1 MILSIEQRYIPLK
14 WSDWK
19 FQKIPLLELPQVR
32 VQCVQASSRTHYF
45 DEMVKDL
52 INVNNE
58 GCHFRLFSERVN
70 EWKQKRE
77 VGALK
82 NVLLELGFRSDGG
95 NLQHRILWLLP
106 TNWQLKHESKSYFR
120 NLQRG
125 CTPAKLYLFV
135 LWKIFNSQIREWSQS
150 LQDAIFNSTWPSS
163 SSPYTFSAITST
175 SFMLSIIFSAAEG
188 ALYPYTV
195 KRRDI
200 LAPTFPTTKKFPE
213 VGEFCIIDS
222 LKINLSLVIWCD
234 GFWSRMRARR
244 FQD

>member
-1 MILSIEQRYIPLK
+1 
-14 WSDWK
+14 
-19 FQKIPLLELPQVR
+19 
-32 VQCVQASSRTHYF
+32 
-45 DEMVKDL
+45 MVNDPF
-52 INVNNE
+52 NVNNE
-58 GCHFRLFSERVN
+58 GCHFQLFSERVI
-70 EWKQKRE
+70 EWVKAKARGWRLE
-77 VGALK
+77 KCSVGVGLQI
-82 NVLLELGFRSDGG
+82 RWG

-125 CTPAKLYLFV
+125 CTLAKLYLFV

-175 SFMLSIIFSAAEG
+175 SLTLFIIFSAAER

-234 GFWSRMRARR
+234 GFWSRRTSRR
-244 FQD
+244 FQDEDCVAGHLPC

>member
-1 MILSIEQRYIPLK
+1 MLTMRDVTFSYSVKEWLS
-14 WSDWK
+14 
-19 FQKIPLLELPQVR
+19 
-32 VQCVQASSRTHYF
+32 
-45 DEMVKDL
+45 
-52 INVNNE
+52 
-58 GCHFRLFSERVN
+58 
-70 EWKQKRE
+70 EWKRKRE

-163 SSPYTFSAITST
+163 SSPHPHPWRCSS
-175 SFMLSIIFSAAEG
+175 
-188 ALYPYTV
+188 
-195 KRRDI
+195 
-200 LAPTFPTTKKFPE
+200 
-213 VGEFCIIDS
+213 
-222 LKINLSLVIWCD
+222 SLVLLNVHCIRTL
-234 GFWSRMRARR
+234 SRGGIYWHLRSRQPR
-244 FQD
+244 NFPRSESFVSLTVLKLISLW

>member
-1 MILSIEQRYIPLK
+1 
-14 WSDWK
+14 
-19 FQKIPLLELPQVR
+19 
-32 VQCVQASSRTHYF
+32 
-45 DEMVKDL
+45 MVKDL

-175 SFMLSIIFSAAEG
+175 SLTLFIILIVLLTVHCIRTLSRGGIYWHLRSRQPRNFPRSESFVS
-188 ALYPYTV
+188 LTV
-195 KRRDI
+195 
-200 LAPTFPTTKKFPE
+200 
-213 VGEFCIIDS
+213 
-222 LKINLSLVIWCD
+222 LKSISPW
-234 GFWSRMRARR
+234 
-244 FQD
+244 

>member
-1 MILSIEQRYIPLK
+1 MP
-14 WSDWK
+14 
-19 FQKIPLLELPQVR
+19 FLEIPQVR

-45 DEMVKDL
+45 DEMVKDP

-175 SFMLSIIFSAAEG
+175 SLTLFIILIVLLTVHCIRTLSRGGIYWHLRSRQPRNFPRSESFVS
-188 ALYPYTV
+188 LTV
-195 KRRDI
+195 LRLI
-200 LAPTFPTTKKFPE
+200 
-213 VGEFCIIDS
+213 S
-222 LKINLSLVIWCD
+222 LW
-234 GFWSRMRARR
+234 
-244 FQD
+244 

>member
-1 MILSIEQRYIPLK
+1 MISSIEQRYIPLK

-19 FQKIPLLELPQVR
+19 FQKNPFLELPQ

-45 DEMVKDL
+45 DEMVKDP

-58 GCHFRLFSERVN
+58 VCHFRLFSERVN

-175 SFMLSIIFSAAEG
+175 SLTLFIIFSAAER

-200 LAPTFPTTKKFPE
+200 YWHLRSRLPRNFPMSESF
-213 VGEFCIIDS
+213 VS
-222 LKINLSLVIWCD
+222 LTVLKLIPPW
-234 GFWSRMRARR
+234 
-244 FQD
+244 

>member
-1 MILSIEQRYIPLK
+1 MSLSVI
-14 WSDWK
+14 
-19 FQKIPLLELPQVR
+19 
-32 VQCVQASSRTHYF
+32 
-45 DEMVKDL
+45 
-52 INVNNE
+52 
-58 GCHFRLFSERVN
+58 FSERMSK
-70 EWKQKRE
+70 WKPKRE

-175 SFMLSIIFSAAEG
+175 SLTLFIIFSAADR

-222 LKINLSLVIWCD
+222 LKINRM
-234 GFWSRMRARR
+234 SRGGICQCRHCRR
-244 FQD
+244 QCKISAISVNFSVFTHFLCFFLLKLLK